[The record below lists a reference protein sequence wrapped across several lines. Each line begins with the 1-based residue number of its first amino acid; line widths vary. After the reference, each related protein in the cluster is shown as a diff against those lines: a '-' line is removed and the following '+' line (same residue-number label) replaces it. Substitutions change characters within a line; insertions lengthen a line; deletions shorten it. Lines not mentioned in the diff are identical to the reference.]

1 MTQFDAA
8 HPLLAEALDQRGF
21 SAMTD
26 VQSAVL
32 AEGCEGRDLLVS
44 AQTGSGKTVA
54 FGLSMADQLLGE
66 DAESDLP
73 SRPAALVITPTREL
87 ALQVKAELDWL
98 YAETGLVLAS
108 AVGGMDIRTERRVLS
123 GRVDLLIGT
132 PGRLVDHLNRNSFH
146 PDNLRA
152 VILDEADEML
162 DMGFREDL
170 ETLLQAA
177 PEERR
182 TLMFSAT
189 VPRMIA
195 ALARRYQNDA
205 VRVETISAEEQ
216 HKDITYQA
224 CSVRASDR
232 QNAIINLL
240 RFHDDKK
247 SVIFCATR
255 ASVSYLS
262 TRLANRGLSV
272 VGLSGDLNQAAR
284 NQAIQAMRD
293 GRARVCV
300 ATDVAA
306 RGIDLPHLDLVIH
319 ADLPRTPDV
328 LLHRSG
334 RTGRA
339 GRKGTA
345 IVVVPDNSFRK
356 AQKLLQMA
364 GITAEWGKAP
374 DADAIRGRDDERILQ
389 NPDLTSQPDEGEAR
403 LLAQL
408 AEGFNPQQLALAL
421 IRQHRRD
428 MAAPEELGEAGEP
441 NMAHAA
447 KTYRWFSLS
456 AGRAQDMHVRG
467 LLSLLTGRG
476 GVKRSDVGDIHLH
489 HAESHFGIADTA
501 VEAFLARLKDD
512 GSLSDDITVQEI
524 KSPVVPE
531 GREKKGRDRKKPF
544 QSGRRPRDTRG
555 WHPDDKADRPK
566 RSGPKKTKPWQDDA
580 RASEHKKSKTQGK
593 SSDKPRSKSGDK
605 FSKSEPYKS
614 GPPKSAPKKAEQSS
628 SEQTLSIRKKP
639 DRKKSG
645 DKKFGDKKFGDKK
658 YGKPKQGGFKPV
670 KRKPAR

>member
-8 HPLLAEALDQRGF
+8 HPLLADALEKRGF
-21 SAMTD
+21 TAMTD

-32 AEGCEGRDLLVS
+32 AEGCMGRDLLVS

-54 FGLSMADQLLGE
+54 FGLSIADQLLGE

-146 PDNLRA
+146 PDHLRA
-152 VILDEADEML
+152 VVLDEADEML

-170 ETLLQAA
+170 ETLLKAA
-177 PEERR
+177 PEQRR

-189 VPRMIA
+189 VPRTIA
-195 ALARRYQNDA
+195 ALARRYQTDA
-205 VRVETISAEEQ
+205 MRVETISAEEQ

-224 CSVRASDR
+224 CSVRPSDR

-240 RFHDDKK
+240 RYHDETKA
-247 SVIFCATR
+247 VIFCATR
-255 ASVSYLS
+255 ATVSYLS

-272 VGLSGDLNQAAR
+272 VALSGDLNQAAR

-319 ADLPRTPDV
+319 ADLPRTADV

-345 IVVVPDNSFRK
+345 IIVVPDNSYRK
-356 AQKLLQMA
+356 TQKLLQMA
-364 GITAEWGKAP
+364 GITAEWGNAP
-374 DADAIRGRDDERILQ
+374 DADAIRARDDERILQ
-389 NPDLTSQPDEGEAR
+389 NPDLMDQADEAEANMQ
-403 LLAQL
+403 AQL
-408 AEGFNPQQLALAL
+408 ADRFTPHQLALAL

-428 MAAPEELGEAGEP
+428 MAAPEELGEAAEP
-441 NMAHAA
+441 NMAYAA

-456 AGRAQDMHVRG
+456 AGKGQDMHVRG

-489 HAESHFGIADTA
+489 HAESHVGIADTA
-501 VEAFLARLKDD
+501 ADGFLARLKGD
-512 GSLSDDITVQEI
+512 GRLSDDITVQEI
-524 KSPVVPE
+524 DSPVVPE
-531 GREKKGRDRKKPF
+531 GREKKKYDRKKPF
-544 QSGRRPRDTRG
+544 QSGRKPRAAG
-555 WHPDDKADRPK
+555 KWHPDDKSDRPK
-566 RSGPKKTKPWQDDA
+566 RSGPKKERPWQDDSFPSGTKPSGPRNKDKA
-580 RASEHKKSKTQGK
+580 FSGPKKSGSKNPGPK
-593 SSDKPRSKSGDK
+593 NPGSKNAGPKPSGPK
-605 FSKSEPYKS
+605 KS
-614 GPPKSAPKKAEQSS
+614 GPKQADSTRSD
-628 SEQTLSIRKKP
+628 QTLSIRKNP
-639 DRKKSG
+639 GKSARPQRP
-645 DKKFGDKKFGDKK
+645 
-658 YGKPKQGGFKPV
+658 GKPKQGGFKPV
-670 KRKPAR
+670 RRKSSR